1 MNARNLFNLEGKVA
15 VVTGGTGH
23 LGRSMSEGL
32 AEAGAHV
39 YITSRD
45 KEKALITKN
54 SFSNEIEDKVD
65 VEVLDNL
72 STESVKNCFNRI
84 KNNSNKI
91 DILVNN
97 AGSTSSANFENMS
110 EEDWETGINNTIN
123 GVFRCTREVI
133 PIMEKNGEGSIINIS
148 SMYGKV
154 SPDPSI
160 YEESGFNSL
169 PSYGAGKAAIIQYT
183 KFLACH
189 LAKKRIRVNSVSPGP
204 FPQEDVQKNVEFIN
218 RLKKK
223 IPMGRIG
230 LPDELKG
237 IMIFLASDASS
248 YITGENILVDGGW
261 TAW

>member
-1 MNARNLFNLEGKVA
+1 
-15 VVTGGTGH
+15 
-23 LGRSMSEGL
+23 
-32 AEAGAHV
+32 
-39 YITSRD
+39 
-45 KEKALITKN
+45 
-54 SFSNEIEDKVD
+54 
-65 VEVLDNL
+65 
-72 STESVKNCFNRI
+72 
-84 KNNSNKI
+84 
-91 DILVNN
+91 
-97 AGSTSSANFENMS
+97 
-110 EEDWETGINNTIN
+110 
-123 GVFRCTREVI
+123 
-133 PIMEKNGEGSIINIS
+133 
-148 SMYGKV
+148 MYGKV